1 MWSMSERKAPQL
13 RAQGEQVGV
22 RELRDHFSEYV
33 GRASAG
39 AEVVITEHGRPI
51 ARLVPLAG
59 RSRLDELIDA
69 GIVTPAAEPGIRI
82 DWNSLPAAR
91 GRSLANL
98 LIEEREAAHE
108 DLLRNIGIHEDPPG
122 RTRG

>member
-1 MWSMSERKAPQL
+1 MSEQNEPQS
-13 RAQGEQVGV
+13 RTPGEQVGV
-22 RELRDHFSEYV
+22 RAVRDHFSEYV
-33 GRASAG
+33 ARARAG
-39 AEVVITEHGRPI
+39 EEIVITEHGRPI

-82 DWNSLPAAR
+82 DWSSLPAAR

-98 LIEEREAAHE
+98 VIEEREADHA
-108 DLLRNIGIHEDPPG
+108 DLLRNIGIREDPPG